1 MKEEVMKTYPKECV
15 NNNCKNVFYVPKE
28 HLHLLLQCKQCTEK
42 SRKNNYV

>member
-1 MKEEVMKTYPKECV
+1 MKEEVMKDYPKECV

-28 HLHLLLQCKQCTEK
+28 HLHLLLQCKQCTKK